1 MCRKVYSVGIAF
13 ELQQFNLNVFKEC
26 LILQKRNQA
35 FHCCKKTNNDKK
47 VVLRWNRVGE
57 SVYKT
62 MDLNFGMAF
71 RG

>member
-1 MCRKVYSVGIAF
+1 MPDFAEAESGIP
-13 ELQQFNLNVFKEC
+13 L
-26 LILQKRNQA
+26 LQKP
-35 FHCCKKTNNDKK
+35 NNDKK